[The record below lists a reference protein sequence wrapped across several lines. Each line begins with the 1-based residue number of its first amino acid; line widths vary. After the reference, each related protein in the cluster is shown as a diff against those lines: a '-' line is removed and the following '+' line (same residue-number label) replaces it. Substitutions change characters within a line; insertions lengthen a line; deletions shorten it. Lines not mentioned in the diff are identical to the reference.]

1 MAMGT
6 VSRYPFNANR
16 LDTGGVPYAVHVT
29 EGINLRSR
37 PVLRPSLGVAT
48 SLTVPRFFDDQALI
62 L

>member
-6 VSRYPFNANR
+6 VSRCPFNANR

-29 EGINLRSR
+29 DGINFDLGRYS
-37 PVLRPSLGVAT
+37 VPSLGVAT